1 MLKGARVR
9 LELATAEAVRHAN
22 RALAR
27 GKEVVRIKS
36 SGAEERLGFFGGAL
50 LWDES
55 FLWGLFCYRALERL
69 GFPFEVVRAAKI
81 AERGLEG
88 FDLVVVPGGW
98 ASQKSRAL
106 GSAGREA
113 LRGFV
118 AEGGGYLGFCGG
130 AGLALSVEEGLALV
144 PAARKPFEER
154 LPNFSGSIMV
164 YPGDRPHPM
173 WEGASAPSEVKVW
186 WPSQFEI
193 LDPSSVTVAARYG
206 APSGGFFVSDVEVA
220 RVNEREGGFEDL
232 EAFYGINL
240 DPARIEGQ
248 PAVLSAGFG
257 RGQAV
262 LSYPHLDTPE
272 DGPGSVMLFNLWQNL
287 GRGRRAG
294 RDPLEWSAEKKAPAP
309 DPEAALMAAGLLGDA
324 KRLIELGEQRGLWR
338 FRNPWLMV
346 WRRGVRGFEF
356 NTLYVMLRELHRL
369 LEGGSAP
376 GVKEGLAVVEERLRG
391 FFPEAL
397 AVIDA
402 GGGEG
407 WEELLGPFP
416 GHNTPFME
424 MVKEM
429 DEMIFALVA
438 GPYSKYDDMIDKNPG
453 T

>member
-9 LELATAEAVRHAN
+9 LEIATAEAVRHAN

-27 GKEVVRIKS
+27 GKEVVRIKR

-55 FLWGLFCYRALERL
+55 FLWGLFCYRALRRL

-81 AERGLEG
+81 AERGLED

-98 ASQKSRAL
+98 ASQKSKAL
-106 GSAGREA
+106 GRAGREA

-130 AGLALSVEEGLALV
+130 AGLALDVAEGLALV

-173 WEGASAPSEVKVW
+173 WEGASARSEVKVW

-193 LDPSSVTVAARYG
+193 LDPSTVTVAARYG
-206 APSGGFFVSDVEVA
+206 APSADFFVSDVEVG
-220 RVNEREGGFEDL
+220 RINGGERGFGDL
-232 EAFYGINL
+232 EASYGINL

-248 PAVLSAGFG
+248 PAVLSASFG
-257 RGQAV
+257 RGRAA

-272 DGPGSVMLFNLWQNL
+272 DGPGSVMLFNLWQLL
-287 GRGRRAG
+287 GQGRREDRG
-294 RDPLEWSAEKKAPAP
+294 PFEWSAERKAPP
-309 DPEAALMAAGLLGDA
+309 RDPEAALGAARLLSDVKG
-324 KRLIELGEQRGLWR
+324 LIELGEQGGLWR
-338 FRNPWLMV
+338 FRNPWLMI

-356 NTLYVMLRELHRL
+356 NTLYVLLRELHLL
-369 LEGGSAP
+369 LEKGSAP
-376 GVKEGLAVVEERLRG
+376 GVKERLPGVKERLRG
-391 FFPEAL
+391 FLPEAL

-416 GHNTPFME
+416 GHGTPFME
-424 MVKEM
+424 MIKEI

-438 GPYSKYDDMIDKNPG
+438 GPYSK
-453 T
+453 